1 MLELF
6 LKGGIL
12 LYPIFFCSIVGVSLL
27 INKYLTYRGLMKQL
41 SKPVNEIMED
51 HPSLIAPIL
60 LGIEKGLSE
69 EQISIIGTK
78 QVMKVEKGLSW
89 LELIATITPL
99 IGLTG
104 TVTGMIRAFQIIAAS
119 THVNPAM
126 LASGI
131 WEALITTAA
140 GLLVAIPIHVGHH
153 YLEKKA
159 DLIAFT
165 LKELTLAVKT
175 ST

>member
-27 INKYLTYRGLMKQL
+27 INKYFTYRGLLRQL
-41 SKPVNEIMED
+41 KKPVNEIIED
-51 HPSLIAPIL
+51 KPSIIAPIL
-60 LGIEKGLSE
+60 LGIEQGLSE
-69 EQISIIGTK
+69 EHITIIGTK

-99 IGLTG
+99 MGLTG
-104 TVTGMIRAFQIIAAS
+104 TVTGMIKAFQVIATS

-159 DLIAFT
+159 DTIAFT
-165 LKELTLAVKT
+165 LKEITLTLWT
-175 ST
+175 SP